1 MANTFELIS
10 ATTLG
15 STQSS
20 VTIGSGG
27 TIPQTYTDLVLKIS
41 ARTTATGGFGSGI
54 IYYYNGA
61 NSSLSTRRL
70 YGQGN
75 GGKGS
80 TGGTVQY
87 GGMASDNGQTSSTFG
102 NSEIYIPNYTGST
115 NKASSSDGVSENN
128 GTNNQMMLSANLW
141 SNTAAITSI
150 TVLLE
155 DSSSFLTNSTFYLYG
170 VKNA

>member
-10 ATTLG
+10 STTV
-15 STQSS
+15 SSAVAS
-20 VTIGSGG
+20 VTLSS
-27 TIPQTYTDLVLKIS
+27 IPSTYTDLCLKIS
-41 ARTTATGGFGSGI
+41 ARSSNANTFGSGI

-75 GGKGS
+75 GGLGS

-87 GGMASDNGQTSSTFG
+87 GGMTSANSQTANTFG
-102 NSEIYIPNYTGST
+102 NSEIYIPNYTGSA
-115 NKASSSDGVSENN
+115 NKSSSSDGVSENN
-128 GTNNQMMLSANLW
+128 ATNNQMMLSANLW

-150 TVLLE
+150 TLLLE
-155 DSSSFLTNSTFYLYG
+155 DSSNFMTNSTFYLYG